1 VIHLIF
7 VKIINIEGGGV
18 GNWWRRPGGG
28 DALVL
33 GVSSGKY

>member
-1 VIHLIF
+1 VIHLIL
-7 VKIINIEGGGV
+7 VEIINIEGGEV

-33 GVSSGKY
+33 GVSIKLY